1 MTPNR
6 ILPDLQSSLLVE
18 DVRQEASGN
27 LILVGVLGVIRVPQ
41 VPIAAPKVCVVNR
54 WCAGIGQFTEQ
65 VRIVAPDGQQVL
77 RKSTAKFALP
87 DPTQTATLV
96 SVFPGI
102 EFPVA
107 GVYHVEI
114 LVDDVMK
121 VRFPVPVIVVPQ
133 PQGAPRPPSND
144 TGGCLQEGP
153 SDPVSDGPFVVNGP
167 VASAGWTLPGGRP

>member
-6 ILPDLQSSLLVE
+6 ILPDLQCSLLVE

-27 LILVGVLGVIRVPQ
+27 IILVGVLGVIRVPQ

-54 WCAGIGQFTEQ
+54 WCAGIGQFNEQ
-65 VRIVAPDGQQVL
+65 VRLVAPDGQQVL
-77 RKSTAKFALP
+77 RKSNAKFALP

-102 EFPVA
+102 EFPTA
-107 GVYHVEI
+107 GVYHIEV

-121 VRFPVPVIVVPQ
+121 IRYPIPVVVVQQPGQAPAIPQ
-133 PQGAPRPPSND
+133 APK
-144 TGGCLQEGP
+144 
-153 SDPVSDGPFVVNGP
+153 
-167 VASAGWTLPGGRP
+167 A

>member
-6 ILPDLQSSLLVE
+6 ILPDLQCSLLVE

-27 LILVGVLGVIRVPQ
+27 IILVGVLGVIRVPQ

-54 WCAGIGQFTEQ
+54 WCAGIGQFNEQ
-65 VRIVAPDGQQVL
+65 VRLVAPDGQQVL
-77 RKSTAKFALP
+77 RKSNAKFALP

-102 EFPVA
+102 EFPTA
-107 GVYHVEI
+107 GVYHIEV

-121 VRFPVPVIVVPQ
+121 IRYPIPVIVVQQPGQAPGTPALPQ
-133 PQGAPRPPSND
+133 APK
-144 TGGCLQEGP
+144 
-153 SDPVSDGPFVVNGP
+153 
-167 VASAGWTLPGGRP
+167 A

>member
-6 ILPDLQSSLLVE
+6 ILPDLQCSLLCE
-18 DVRQEASGN
+18 DVRPEASGN

-41 VPIAAPKVCVVNR
+41 VPIAAPKVCVINR

-65 VRIVAPDGQQVL
+65 VRLVGPDGQLVL
-77 RKSTAKFALP
+77 RKSSSKFALP

-107 GVYHVEI
+107 GVYHIEVM
-114 LVDDVMK
+114 VDDVMK
-121 VRFPVPVIVVPQ
+121 LRYPVPLIVVPQ
-133 PQGAPRPPSND
+133 PGQAAPTAPK
-144 TGGCLQEGP
+144 T
-153 SDPVSDGPFVVNGP
+153 
-167 VASAGWTLPGGRP
+167 A

>member
-6 ILPDLQSSLLVE
+6 ILPDLQCSLLCE
-18 DVRQEASGN
+18 DVRPEASGN
-27 LILVGVLGVIRVPQ
+27 IILIGVLGVIRVPQ
-41 VPIAAPKVCVVNR
+41 VPIAAPKVCVINR

-65 VRIVAPDGQQVL
+65 VRLVGPDGQQIL
-77 RKSTAKFALP
+77 RKSSSKFALP

-107 GVYHVEI
+107 GVYHIEV

-121 VRFPVPVIVVPQ
+121 LRYPVPVIVVQQ
-133 PQGAPRPPSND
+133 PGQTGA
-144 TGGCLQEGP
+144 
-153 SDPVSDGPFVVNGP
+153 
-167 VASAGWTLPGGRP
+167 ASQTPKLA